1 MSEYYAVQ
9 RSGEYLEHYGIKGM
23 KWGVRKAI
31 ADGNGR
37 ALRRQYN
44 KAVKK
49 LAKLEKRGASGAKS
63 AKKAAAYG
71 AGAVLAGGLAAAG
84 TSGVS
89 SAIRGAGRLT
99 KGAMRGVGGAMA
111 GAGRAATNLA
121 MRIPGHGKAKKA
133 AIRAALG
140 VREAG
145 KAVSN
150 ASKGVNVAGASRAVS
165 EWGRS
170 TNISDTARKGLSQL
184 RGSKLNNPASRAYTG
199 LGGVSNNTIA
209 RIGAGAVS
217 LGLGAAAARNAYK
230 AATAKRSR
238 QKAAQFKAEM
248 QKAFAGTQYANG
260 APRQGK
266 KRRRS

>member
-71 AGAVLAGGLAAAG
+71 AGAALAGGLAAAG
-84 TSGVS
+84 TG
-89 SAIRGAGRLT
+89 
-99 KGAMRGVGGAMA
+99 GVG
-111 GAGRAATNLA
+111 T
-121 MRIPGHGKAKKA
+121 
-133 AIRAALG
+133 AIRATGRLG
-140 VREAG
+140 RSAMNGIGNVMDTAGRVMSKRRGVIGKVGNAVGTAGRSIRRAG
-145 KAVSN
+145 KNMNLTGAAQAVD
-150 ASKGVNVAGASRAVS
+150 
-165 EWGRS
+165 EWGRRKDVGKPLLRAMRKPDYKPVDAIDGW
-170 TNISDTARKGLSQL
+170 TGKVLKAEDKYKNIREA
-184 RGSKLNNPASRAYTG
+184 
-199 LGGVSNNTIA
+199 SNNTYA
-209 RIGAGAVS
+209 RIGAGALAV
-217 LGLGAAAARNAYK
+217 GLGAAAARNAYK

-238 QKAAQFKAEM
+238 QKAAQFKVEM

>member
-71 AGAVLAGGLAAAG
+71 AGAALAGGIAGIGTSRIGSAMETVGGAFRNSKNKRIRNIASAVEVAG
-84 TSGVS
+84 TGLNKWGNSASGVAKRAS
-89 SAIRGAGRLT
+89 NFLTSEKVANLGRNYH
-99 KGAMRGVGGAMA
+99 GVGGQV
-111 GAGRAATNLA
+111 
-121 MRIPGHGKAKKA
+121 
-133 AIRAALG
+133 

-145 KAVSN
+145 RLAGQAGGAVGS
-150 ASKGVNVAGASRAVS
+150 AVKGASRH
-165 EWGRS
+165 
-170 TNISDTARKGLSQL
+170 TM
-184 RGSKLNNPASRAYTG
+184 
-199 LGGVSNNTIA
+199 A

-230 AATAKRSR
+230 AATAKRNR